1 MGVKK
6 SLYQEIDDQ
15 AERVTNLLSQSVLCL
30 WLLRYRLEANLRA
43 YFLRNR
49 FIHSVILY
57 ETGHQPASIVFTPVF
72 EFGWAQKSR
81 LAVNKPS
88 TRKGGSRHVFGYTSV
103 LSPLKF
109 LATQWICVS
118 SATKSQT
125 RSVKDCLERDT
136 LSA

>member
-72 EFGWAQKSR
+72 EFGWA
-81 LAVNKPS
+81 
-88 TRKGGSRHVFGYTSV
+88 
-103 LSPLKF
+103 
-109 LATQWICVS
+109 
-118 SATKSQT
+118 
-125 RSVKDCLERDT
+125 
-136 LSA
+136 